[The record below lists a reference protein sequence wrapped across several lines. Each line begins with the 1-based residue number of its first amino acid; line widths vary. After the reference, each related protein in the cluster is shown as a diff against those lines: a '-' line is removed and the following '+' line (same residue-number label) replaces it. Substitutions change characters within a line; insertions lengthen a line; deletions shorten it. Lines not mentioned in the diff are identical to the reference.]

1 MIRLWGLHQSTG
13 TNMNTPTIVVMIL
26 TLWLV
31 MGLGFL
37 SEYTNA
43 RRQGKSGY
51 DAWTSYE
58 GLLFLLSVAAPLI
71 ILIHKAVTG

>member
-1 MIRLWGLHQSTG
+1 
-13 TNMNTPTIVVMIL
+13 MNTPTIVVMIL

-43 RRQGKSGY
+43 RRQGKSLY
-51 DAWTSYE
+51 NAWTSYE
-58 GLLFLLSVAAPLI
+58 GLLFILSVVAPLI
-71 ILIHKAVTG
+71 ILIHKAAMG